1 MGKELQRV
9 HSLCRV
15 RIFFVCVTVSLF
27 LPLLHLTDLLHQVWL
42 LRRNPVRHVCHHELE
57 GDNIHFVKNVVNAPA
72 CFRGQLTYYAEK
84 AMRRF
89 RMPLL

>member
-15 RIFFVCVTVSLF
+15 SVFCLCVTVSFF
-27 LPLLHLTDLLHQVWL
+27 LALLHFTDLLHHVRF
-42 LRRNPVRHVCHHELE
+42 LRRNPVRHVCHHELKC
-57 GDNIHFVKNVVNAPA
+57 NYIYLVQNVVNAPS
-72 CFRGQLTYYAEK
+72 CFRGNLTYYAEK

-89 RMPLL
+89 RMSLL

>member
-1 MGKELQRV
+1 MGKELHRV
-9 HSLCRV
+9 HSLCRI
-15 RIFFVCVTVSLF
+15 RFIGLCVTASLF
-27 LPLLHLTDLLHQVWL
+27 LPPLHLTDLLHQVRL

-57 GDNIHFVKNVVNAPA
+57 SNYVHFVHNIINAPA